1 MDYNAEIKEAV
12 ARLEREEIVS
22 RIWNKDASVWKV
34 EPDHQK
40 IITNSLGWLTVAE
53 TIRGRVDEINR
64 FADEVRGAGFRHVLL
79 MGMGGSSL
87 CPEVLRRTF
96 GGQPGYPELLVLDST
111 VPATVAAFERR
122 ISVEQ
127 TLFIVS
133 SKSGTT
139 TEPQVF
145 YDYFFDKV
153 AQVKGDRAGENFVAI
168 TDPDTLLARIAEE
181 KKFRRAFLNPSDI
194 GGRYSALSYFG
205 MVPAALAG
213 LDIRAILDRAV
224 RASSSCRAASEN
236 PGLDLGVALGVL
248 ARRGRDKLTFAI
260 TPPVDSLGLWIEQLI
275 AESTG
280 KEGVGILPVVGEP
293 LGDPSVYGNDRVF
306 IYIHTLDST
315 DKNTEARLAELVSAG
330 HPVIVRTLDDAN
342 SLGEEFFIWEFATAV
357 AGAVLEINPFDQP
370 NVQESKDNTRR
381 LLEEYEHNG
390 KLPEQEVLVSE
401 SGIRLHA
408 SAEMKTLLAQPAL
421 SDQPAPTV
429 ASIIAL
435 HLASVRAGDYVAL
448 TAYIE
453 ETPENDR
460 ALEQIRAQIRDRLRV
475 ATTVGYG
482 PRFLHSTGQFH
493 KGGPPTGVFIQI
505 TSDDAEELPIP
516 ARPYTFSTLKQAQAL
531 GDFES
536 LASRNLRAVRFHA
549 GMDVS
554 ASLGALLDAVRK
566 R

>member
-1 MDYNAEIKEAV
+1 
-12 ARLEREEIVS
+12 
-22 RIWNKDASVWKV
+22 
-34 EPDHQK
+34 
-40 IITNSLGWLTVAE
+40 
-53 TIRGRVDEINR
+53 
-64 FADEVRGAGFRHVLL
+64 LL

-96 GGQPGYPELLVLDST
+96 GARPGYPELLVLDST
-111 VPATVAAFERR
+111 VPSAVLAFERR
-122 ISVEQ
+122 IDVER
-127 TLFIVS
+127 TLFIVA

-153 AQVKGDRAGENFVAI
+153 ARVKGDRAGENFVAI

-213 LDIRAILDRAV
+213 LDITAILDRAG
-224 RASSSCRAASEN
+224 RAMSSCRAASEN

-260 TPPVDSLGLWIEQLI
+260 TPPVDSLGLWIEQLV

-293 LGDPSVYGNDRVF
+293 LADPEVYGNDRVF
-306 IYIHTLDST
+306 VYIHTLDST
-315 DKNTEARLAELVSAG
+315 DKDTETRLAALVSAG
-330 HPVIVRTLDDAN
+330 HPVIVRTLDDPN
-342 SLGEEFFIWEFATAV
+342 SLGEEFFVWEFATAV
-357 AGAVLEINPFDQP
+357 AGVVLQINPFDQP

-381 LLEEYEHNG
+381 LLEGYAREGN
-390 KLPEQEVLVSE
+390 LPEQEVLAGDN
-401 SGIRLHA
+401 GIRLHA
-408 SAEMKTLLAQPAL
+408 SAEMKTLLAVPAL
-421 SDQPAPTV
+421 SDQTAPTA
-429 ASIIAL
+429 ASVIAL

-453 ETPENDR
+453 ETVENDR
-460 ALEQIRAQIRDRLRV
+460 ALEQVRARIRDRLRV

-505 TSDDAEELPIP
+505 TSDDAEEVPIP
-516 ARPYTFSTLKQAQAL
+516 DRPYTFSTLKQAQAL
-531 GDFES
+531 GDFQS
-536 LASRNLRAVRFHA
+536 LAGRSLRAIRFHA
-549 GMDVS
+549 RRDVS
-554 ASLGALLDAVRK
+554 AGLEALLDAVR
-566 R
+566 RR